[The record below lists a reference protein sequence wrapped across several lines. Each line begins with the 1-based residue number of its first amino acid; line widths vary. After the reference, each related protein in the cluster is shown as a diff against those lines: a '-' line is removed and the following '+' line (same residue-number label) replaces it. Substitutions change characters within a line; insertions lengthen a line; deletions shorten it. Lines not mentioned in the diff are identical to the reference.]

1 MKRILSFL
9 VAVIWGSLQLFAQ
22 QGLITG
28 RVVDETGAPMP
39 GVNVTVQGTSTG
51 TITDP
56 EGQYSLPGVSMGDN
70 IQFSFVGMES
80 QTVEVTSLDQ
90 IINVTLATS
99 EIGLDEVIVV
109 GYGEQKK
116 ESLVGAIGT
125 AQGDEIR
132 SQGNVTNLK
141 DALTGVIPGMSVMST
156 SGLPGGGDDR
166 VYRETEIL
174 IRGKNTW
181 NDASPLILVDGIERD
196 IEDIDINDVE
206 NISVLKDASATAV
219 FGVKGGNGV
228 ILITTKRGVEGKAQ
242 FSLEGE
248 YSMETWSKIVEPAS
262 LVDAIDAFNYAVE
275 RTRRIDGSAGLN
287 YYYSDEVIGYY
298 RDGTYPYAYPNN
310 DWLDIIFRD
319 FTQSYRINGSVRG
332 GTERLKYFANA
343 GYNHVGDLFN
353 GTDEGRGYQP
363 GYSYDRINIRSNF
376 DVKLTGTTNLKVNVY
391 GIQTFQNSIPGY
403 RLNSIYDAISGYP
416 PNAMVPIYEDG
427 VYGARN
433 YALNAYNP
441 LYRLNTSGLQA
452 QNTTTINMDYTLEQ
466 DLKFITPGL
475 KVSAKLAY
483 DNRFEATGL
492 EVRDDGVLTKTIDPD
507 FYLNGG
513 YYDDEEGVYRLAN
526 GEPTEMLFPTTVWD
540 VGGGGATGS
549 GFGWIEQPT
558 TFDAATGRAGDTR
571 RNIYYEVRLN
581 YARSFGVHDLTGTA
595 VFSRQEEV
603 EGSNWPGKRE
613 DWIGR
618 VTYNYD
624 RRYFLE
630 VNGAYNGSEKF
641 GPGYKFDL
649 FPSVGGSWMIS
660 NEPFVR
666 NASIEW
672 LERLKVRYSWGL
684 VGNDR
689 VNAGGQWPYVTVWE
703 LFTNAIDDQGGNNDT
718 PTVIEESRFGYP
730 YSDYEGYLRTSEG
743 TPGNPDLRWETA
755 RKQNL
760 GLDIGVF
767 RNKISVAVDLWNEY
781 RYDMLI
787 AANQRQVPSVSGVP
801 NFAAANLGEAKSRGM
816 EFEVT
821 YRNTVANVFNYWVK
835 ANWSVARSEVIFKE
849 DPPLTPS
856 YRAEEGFPLNQ
867 TRTSISSGI
876 INSWDELYSTSGS
889 STGGQNEQRMP
900 GDVALIDFDA
910 DGLYESSDDVVPYGY
925 PVYPQNNY
933 GISLGGDYRGLDF
946 SIQFVGAYN
955 VTRNISDSKFSFER
969 AFIPDYLLDRSWTY
983 NQTDPDYPA
992 ISRGSKWDPVGHY
1005 QRYDGS
1011 FFRIQSAQIA
1021 YSLPANWS
1029 RKVGMTNIQFYVN
1042 GRNLWMWS
1050 LMPDDGV
1057 GANHDLKNYP
1067 TKKQVNF
1074 GARIQF

>member
-1 MKRILSFL
+1 MKRILTVL
-9 VAVIWGSLQLFAQ
+9 IIVVWGSAQLFAQ

-28 RVVDETGAPMP
+28 MVIDESGEVML
-39 GVNVTVQGTSTG
+39 GVNVTIQGTTIG
-51 TITDP
+51 TITNTD
-56 EGQYSLPGVSMGDN
+56 GRFSLPGVSVGDF
-70 IQFSFVGMES
+70 IEFSFVGMGT
-80 QTVEVTSLDQ
+80 QNVEVTSLDQ
-90 IINVTLATS
+90 VINITLATS
-99 EIGLDEVIVV
+99 EIGLEEVVV
-109 GYGEQKK
+109 IGYGEQKK
-116 ESLVGAIGT
+116 ESLVGAIGV
-125 AQGDEIR
+125 AKGDDLR
-132 SQGNVTNLK
+132 AQGNVSNLT
-141 DALTGVIPGMSVMST
+141 DALTGAIPGMAVLST
-156 SGLPGGGDDR
+156 SDLAGGGDSR
-166 VYRETEIL
+166 ITRETEIL
-174 IRGKNTW
+174 IRGKTTW
-181 NDASPLILVDGIERD
+181 NYASPLILVDGVERD
-196 IEDIDINDVE
+196 MNDIDINEVE
-206 NISVLKDASATAV
+206 SFSVLKDASATAV

-228 ILITTKRGVEGKAQ
+228 ILLTTKRGLEGKAQ
-242 FSLEGE
+242 FTLEGE
-248 YSMETWSKIVEPAS
+248 YTMETWSKIVEPAS

-275 RTRRIDGSAGLN
+275 RTRRIDGSSGLN

-310 DWLDIIFRD
+310 DWLDIIFKD
-319 FTQSYRINGSVRG
+319 FTQSYRFNGSARG

-343 GYNHVGDLFN
+343 AYNHVGDLFN

-403 RLNSIYDAISGYP
+403 RLNSIYDAISAYP

-475 KVSAKLAY
+475 QVSAKLAY
-483 DNRFEATGL
+483 DNRFEAYGM
-492 EVRDDGVLTKTIDPD
+492 EVRDDGVLTKTIDPN

-513 YYDDEEGVYRLAN
+513 YYDKEEGTYRLAN

-540 VGGGGATGS
+540 VGGGGATDA

-558 TFDAATGRAGDTR
+558 TFIESESRADRTR
-571 RNIYYEVRLN
+571 RNLYYEVRLN
-581 YARSFGVHDLTGTA
+581 YARLFGVHDFTGTA

-603 EGSNWPGKRE
+603 TGSNWPGKRE

-618 VTYNYD
+618 LTYNYD

-630 VNGAYNGSEKF
+630 VNGAYNGSEIF

-649 FPSVGGSWMIS
+649 FPSVGGSWVIS
-660 NEPFVR
+660 NEPFMR

-672 LERLKVRYSWGL
+672 LERLKIRYSFGQ

-703 LFTNAIDDQGGNNDT
+703 LFTNAIDDQDGSNDT
-718 PTVIEESRFGYP
+718 PTTIEESRFGYP
-730 YSDYEGYLRTSEG
+730 FSDYDGYLRTSEG
-743 TPGNPDLRWETA
+743 TPGNPELRWETA

-760 GLDIGVF
+760 GLDIGLF
-767 RNKISVAVDLWNEY
+767 KNKLSMAVDLWTEY

-787 AANQRQVPSVSGVP
+787 AANERQVPWVSGFP
-801 NFAAANLGEAKSRGM
+801 TFAAANLGEASSHGM
-816 EFEVT
+816 EFEIT

-835 ANWSVARSEVIFKE
+835 ANWSVARSEVIYKE

-856 YRAEEGFPLNQ
+856 YRAEKGFPLDQ

-876 INSWDELYSTSGS
+876 INSWDDLYSTSGS
-889 STGGQNEQRMP
+889 STGGQNDQRMP

-933 GISLGGDYRGLDF
+933 ALSLGGNYKGLDF

-955 VTRNISDSKFSFER
+955 VTRNISDSKFSYER

-992 ISRGSKWDPVGHY
+992 INRGSKWDPIGHY

-1011 FFRIQSAQIA
+1011 FLRIQSAQIA

-1029 RKVGMTNIQFYVN
+1029 KRIGISNIQFYVN

-1050 LMPDDGV
+1050 IMPDDGV